1 MYWMER
7 LRFFLAL
14 FALGSGFHVS
24 KQHLK
29 PFVRN
34 GGDFQVTNV
43 EQDIDTLEATK
54 EYINR
59 IKDQVVKIQDY
70 LGTAHDIE
78 VEYLSDGFTNF
89 CFRCYSQSDP
99 TKSVFI
105 KHAKENTKQLSNF
118 KLSSN
123 RLTTEYIASRTFS
136 KYTPSVLPKLLHYDD
151 KSKYLIT
158 EFLTDFKTLK
168 EYMIEGVID
177 VDCCRFMGTVMGR
190 SHARTH
196 EAILNAS
203 SIARFRQEFGNLD
216 HFQVWKTNMFNPTIT
231 TLTATK
237 YSFQLSKE
245 SQSVVPESE
254 LESEAVSEA
263 DYVNRMLV
271 SFNDATKR
279 LDKTRTEPLSDRLL
293 NLTESHLTDV
303 NKDGDISR
311 AVNELQSIYLD
322 KKEVRIFY
330 ILFISMIL
338 NVTFFLIPS
347 V

>member
-7 LRFFLAL
+7 FRLFLAL

-29 PFVRN
+29 PFVRY
-34 GGDFQVTNV
+34 GGDFQVINV
-43 EQDIDTLEATK
+43 VQDIDTLAATK

-59 IKDQVVKIQDY
+59 IKDQEVKIQDY
-70 LGTAHDIE
+70 LGASHDIE

-231 TLTATK
+231 TLIAK
-237 YSFQLSKE
+237 SSFQQSEE

-254 LESEAVSEA
+254 SETAAVSEA
-263 DYVNRMLV
+263 DYVNRMLD

-279 LDKTRTEPLSDRLL
+279 LDKTRTEPFSDRLL
-293 NLTESHLTDV
+293 KLTESLLTDV

-322 KKEVRIFY
+322 KKEVCIFY

-338 NVTFFLIPS
+338 NVTFF
-347 V
+347 